1 MVATVRAR
9 RGQYARVLGGALARP
24 RRRLPPA
31 SAQCEHSKD
40 TYRRLVAEVVGIELS
55 AELGVERALQSLSL
69 ATTK

>member
-1 MVATVRAR
+1 M
-9 RGQYARVLGGALARP
+9 LGGALAP
-24 RRRLPPA
+24 RRQLPPA

-55 AELGVERALQSLSL
+55 AELGVERSLQSLSL